1 MRKRRDLARI
11 LFRPTAVALAVSLLF
26 GCGSGSDGDPP
37 PIDQLA
43 SVAVIE
49 TATTLSVKAEMR
61 SAGKPTIHETQS
73 LQYAFAA
80 KIDAGPN
87 KGFALKG
94 LLTLK
99 GEREDDGYTEVEGRL
114 FPDAGPLEP
123 QPPADLEAQFDAKR
137 KDLKAAL
144 RADINA
150 LSEELRLALA
160 NGAVP
165 GTSEPSAA
173 QKEALALFKA
183 KFRQRMAEYRAAL
196 SALVAEFRAACDSRR
211 PPGDDDDEEDER
223 AARGYE
229 VEGRIDAAGV
239 ITLTISL
246 GDRGKVRATGTVGT
260 DGIAKGTLTG
270 PASGDLGTWTA
281 TAAVTDPSP
290 TSPQPPAPTP
300 PAPTPPAPTPP
311 APTPPAPTPPAPTPP
326 APTPP
331 APTPP
336 APTPPAPPPPAPPPP
351 APPPPAPP
359 PPAGPS
365 ALNGKVLYAASCAS
379 CHGSTPATFRRNVLA
394 GAGNPNLIASAI
406 ASNTGGM
413 GGLTGLTAAQL
424 ADIAAYLATPN
435 I

>member
-1 MRKRRDLARI
+1 
-11 LFRPTAVALAVSLLF
+11 
-26 GCGSGSDGDPP
+26 
-37 PIDQLA
+37 
-43 SVAVIE
+43 
-49 TATTLSVKAEMR
+49 MR

-165 GTSEPSAA
+165 GSSEPSAA

-300 PAPTPPAPTPP
+300 PAPTPPAP
-311 APTPPAPTPPAPTPP
+311 
-326 APTPP
+326 
-331 APTPP
+331 
-336 APTPPAPPPPAPPPP
+336 
-351 APPPPAPP
+351 
-359 PPAGPS
+359 
-365 ALNGKVLYAASCAS
+365 
-379 CHGSTPATFRRNVLA
+379 HRQHRHRRHQHRQHRHRRHQHRRHRHHRHQHRRHRRRRHRRHRHRRHRHRRHRHRRHRRGLA
-394 GAGNPNLIASAI
+394 R
-406 ASNTGGM
+406 
-413 GGLTGLTAAQL
+413 
-424 ADIAAYLATPN
+424 
-435 I
+435 